1 MSAEL
6 VAELEA
12 LRTPLAEVRL
22 PLPDAGADTARRDT
36 AYVVGQLDDY
46 VLPRLR
52 DLDAPLLAV
61 VGGSTGSGKSTLVN
75 ALAGRPITTP
85 GVLRP
90 TTRHP
95 VLACH
100 PDDLGWFV
108 DDRILPRL
116 PRITG
121 DTAGTAGAEDVYGV
135 RLVADPV
142 VPIGLGVLDA
152 PDLDSVAH
160 ANRDLAGLLMA
171 AADLWLFVT
180 TASRYADAVPWAALR
195 AAVARNAAV
204 VIVLNRVPPEAF
216 DDVTAHV
223 RSLLESEGLA
233 SAPLFVLP
241 EVALTDGMLPP
252 TVVADLRDWL
262 FALVADAGTRV
273 AVARRTLDGAVADL
287 LGRVPVIADAADAQL
302 AAAQRL
308 RTAAQ
313 VPYDQACTVLTD
325 SSADNAIMRGEVLA
339 RWQEFVGTGEALKKL
354 ETGVGRLRDRVSA
367 AMRGDPAPP
376 ERVSEAIESRLAS
389 MIVAS
394 AHDAARQAD
403 GAWRADPAGRAL
415 LAGDDLGRASAD
427 IDAKAAEV
435 VRSWQDDVIA
445 LIRSEGADKRQTARL
460 AAFGVNGAAAA
471 LMIAVFSTTGGLTGA
486 EIGIAGASTVLA
498 QKVLEAVFGEGAVR
512 RLSVIAREA
521 LDERV
526 TALMMAERARFDDRV
541 ASLDLD
547 PEVPARLRVRA
558 QSAAAVAAA
567 ESSADG
573 VWPVFGAVVDHGA
586 PAAGDAGPVKPRLR
600 DRMKRWWYAGA
611 DDA

>member
-22 PLPDAGADTARRDT
+22 PLPAPGADDARRDT

-75 ALAGRPITTP
+75 ALVGRPITTP

-100 PDDLGWFV
+100 PDDRNWFI

-135 RLVADPV
+135 RLVAEPV
-142 VPIGLGVLDA
+142 VPTGLGVLDA

-204 VIVLNRVPPEAF
+204 VIVLNRVPPEAL

-223 RSLLESEGLA
+223 QALLATEGLA

-252 TVVADLRDWL
+252 AVVAPLRDWL
-262 FALVADAGTRV
+262 FALVADAATRV

-287 LGRVPVIADAADAQL
+287 LGRVTPIADAAQAQVTAEQRLL
-302 AAAQRL
+302 AAAA
-308 RTAAQ
+308 T
-313 VPYDQACTVLTD
+313 PYEQACAVLTD
-325 SSADNAIMRGEVLA
+325 SSTDNAIMRGEVLA

-354 ETGVGRLRDRVSA
+354 ESSVGRLRDRMGA
-367 AMRGDPAPP
+367 ALRGDPAPS
-376 ERVSEAIESRLAS
+376 ERVNEAIESRLAS

-394 AHDAARQAD
+394 AHDAARQTD

-415 LAGDDLGRASAD
+415 LAGDDLGRASDD

-435 VRSWQDDVIA
+435 VRAWQDDVIA
-445 LIRSEGADKRQTARL
+445 LIRSEGAEKRQTARL

-486 EIGIAGASTVLA
+486 EIGIAGASTVVA

-526 TALMMAERARFDDRV
+526 TALMLAERARFDDRV
-541 ASLDLD
+541 ASLELD
-547 PEVPARLRVRA
+547 ATLPGSLRACA
-558 QSAAAVAAA
+558 QSAATVAAA
-567 ESSADG
+567 ASPTAAA
-573 VWPVFGAVVDHGA
+573 WPVVGHETLPGTVTT
-586 PAAGDAGPVKPRLR
+586 DAEARPDKPRLR
-600 DRMKRWWYAGA
+600 DRMRRWWQG
-611 DDA
+611 DAP